1 MIPFLVLGMDAK
13 EILKQVRLN
22 LPQQK
27 VELVGSIK
35 LKSPKGYNKSMLPL
49 KTQLNLEENK
59 AHYAVEEMKLNIEWI
74 NDKSIF
80 QFSKTNVKPT
90 DEIFKTGITWNDLSL
105 QFLWW
110 PNARI
115 IDSVKKI
122 NRDAWLIEISN
133 SSHDEKFHVWIEK
146 EMFMLLGA
154 EKKTLH
160 DKRIQTLSVKKIQ
173 EVDGYWYAKQ
183 IDIFHHS
190 NKDRTVITIDQA
202 VVL

>member
-1 MIPFLVLGMDAK
+1 M
-13 EILKQVRLN
+13 RLN

-74 NDKSIF
+74 NDKSMF

-110 PNARI
+110 PNAHI
-115 IDSVKKI
+115 LDSVKKI

-133 SSHDEKFHVWIEK
+133 SSNDEKCRFVLRTNTHQ
-146 EMFMLLGA
+146 LL
-154 EKKTLH
+154 EFFLH
-160 DKRIQTLSVKKIQ
+160 
-173 EVDGYWYAKQ
+173 
-183 IDIFHHS
+183 
-190 NKDRTVITIDQA
+190 
-202 VVL
+202 

>member
-1 MIPFLVLGMDAK
+1 MKTLILFYCMIPFLVLGMDAK

-80 QFSKTNVKPT
+80 
-90 DEIFKTGITWNDLSL
+90 
-105 QFLWW
+105 
-110 PNARI
+110 
-115 IDSVKKI
+115 
-122 NRDAWLIEISN
+122 
-133 SSHDEKFHVWIEK
+133 
-146 EMFMLLGA
+146 
-154 EKKTLH
+154 
-160 DKRIQTLSVKKIQ
+160 
-173 EVDGYWYAKQ
+173 
-183 IDIFHHS
+183 
-190 NKDRTVITIDQA
+190 
-202 VVL
+202 